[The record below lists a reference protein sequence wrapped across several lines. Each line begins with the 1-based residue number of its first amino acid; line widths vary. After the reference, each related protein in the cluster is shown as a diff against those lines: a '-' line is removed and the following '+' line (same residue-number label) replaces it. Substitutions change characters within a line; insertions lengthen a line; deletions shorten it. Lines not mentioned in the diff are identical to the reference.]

1 MCVAAEKSPYKKV
14 CPLFAILPS
23 CKLGCRYDG
32 WYWNSHQT
40 MEWKSHFKKQW
51 NKMKRMIRDCHT
63 HSGLSVVIW
72 EEMYFYLNKSLFSV
86 ILS

>member
-1 MCVAAEKSPYKKV
+1 MEVEVMCVAAEKSPYKKV

-40 MEWKSHFKKQW
+40 MEWKSHFKNNELRIFLRVKH
-51 NKMKRMIRDCHT
+51 KDIHD
-63 HSGLSVVIW
+63 I
-72 EEMYFYLNKSLFSV
+72 FA
-86 ILS
+86 